1 MKRLILAAALLSSAT
16 AHAEFWDGNKLWANL
31 NEAPGYSNGAALGFI
46 VGVHDLG
53 EGVLHCSPASIT
65 AGQARDVVFSYMQE
79 FPSLRHNAA
88 QGIVTR
94 ALQRA
99 WPCPKKG
106 NPT

>member
-1 MKRLILAAALLSSAT
+1 MKKLLCAALIGIAPV
-16 AHAEFWDGNKLWANL
+16 AHAEFWDGHKLWANL
-31 NEAPGYSNGAALGFI
+31 NETPGYSNGAALGFV

-53 EGVLHCSPASIT
+53 EGVLHCSPSSIT
-65 AGQARDVVFSYMQE
+65 AGQARDVVFAYMQE

-88 QGIVTR
+88 QLLVTR

-106 NPT
+106 SPT